1 MFTVIYMIRFFILFL
16 FTASLFASQVETS
29 RWSNGETYLTFLEKN
44 NLPLKPLY
52 YNLDED
58 EQQLTEEIYTGVH
71 FQMLKDTQGRL
82 VQIFIPLNDELQIH
96 IYKYKEE
103 YFFEAIPIISE
114 TRTEAF
120 TLKIE
125 HSPYLDIIK
134 ETGSKKLATI
144 FVSSFKHSLNFKRN
158 LRKGDTL
165 AMIYEQKYRL
175 GKPFSMPTLKAAM
188 IEMRNKK
195 HFIYLNDDDRFYN
208 EDAKE
213 IEGFLLGNP
222 VRGARISSRFTKRRY
237 HPILKK
243 YRAHLGVDYAASRG
257 TPIAAAG
264 SGRIKFIGRT
274 RGYGKLTKIE
284 HSDGYM
290 TLYAHQNSFRKG
302 LRRGSYVKKGQIIGY
317 VGSTGLST
325 GPHLHFG
332 LYKNNRAI
340 NPLSVV
346 QVATK
351 KLKGNEKKAFLK
363 LKANYDESLN
373 LHVTNGTKYVKNHIS
388 ETVCYFYNGGSCV
401 QNRLD
406 TET

>member
-1 MFTVIYMIRFFILFL
+1 MIRFFIFFIFSTLL
-16 FTASLFASQVETS
+16 YASHVETF
-29 RWSNGETYLTFLEKN
+29 RWNNGETYLTFLEKN
-44 NLPLKPLY
+44 NLPLKTLY

-58 EQQLTEEIYTGVH
+58 EQQLTEEIYSGVH
-71 FQMLKDTQGRL
+71 YQISKDENEKPT
-82 VQIFIPLNDELQIH
+82 QIFIPLNDELQIH
-96 IYKYKEE
+96 IYKYKDE

-120 TLKIE
+120 TLKID

-144 FVSSFKHSLNFKRN
+144 FISSFKHSLNFKRD

-188 IEMRNKK
+188 IEMGNKK

-213 IEGFLLGNP
+213 VEGFLLGNP

-243 YRAHLGVDYAASRG
+243 YRAHLGIDYAASRG

-264 SGRIKFIGRT
+264 SGRVVFIGRT
-274 RGYGKLTKIE
+274 RGYGKLTKIR

-302 LRRGSYVKKGQIIGY
+302 LRNGSYVKKGQIIGY

-351 KLKGNEKKAFLK
+351 KLKGKEKTAFLK

-373 LHVTNGTKYVKNHIS
+373 LHLANHTKYVKNII
-388 ETVCYFYNGGSCV
+388 TDNVCYFYNGGRCV
-401 QNRLD
+401 QDKVHSNS
-406 TET
+406 

>member
-1 MFTVIYMIRFFILFL
+1 MRQFFIF
-16 FTASLFASQVETS
+16 FIFATSLFGAEVETS
-29 RWSNGETYLTFLEKN
+29 RWSNGETYLMFLEKN
-44 NLPLKPLY
+44 SLPLKPLY

-58 EQQLTEEIYTGVH
+58 EQQLTEEIYSGVH
-71 FQMLKDTQGRL
+71 Y
-82 VQIFIPLNDELQIH
+82 QISKEKNGAISQVFIPLNDELQIH
-96 IYKYKEE
+96 IYKNKEE
-103 YFFEAIPIISE
+103 YFFETVPIVSE
-114 TRTEAF
+114 TRVEAF

-134 ETGSKKLATI
+134 ETGSVKLATI
-144 FVSSFKHSLNFKRN
+144 FVSSFKHSLNFKRD

-188 IEMRNKK
+188 IEMRGKK
-195 HFIYLNDDDRFYN
+195 HYIYLNDDGRFYN

-222 VRGARISSRFTKRRY
+222 VRGARISSRFTKRRF
-237 HPILKK
+237 HPVLKK

-264 SGRIKFIGRT
+264 SGRVIFVGQT
-274 RGYGKLTKIE
+274 RGYGKLIKVQHE
-284 HSDGYM
+284 DGYM
-290 TLYAHQNSFRKG
+290 TLYAHQSSFRKG
-302 LRRGSYVKKGQIIGY
+302 IRKGSYVKKGQIIGY

-332 LYKNNRAI
+332 LYKNNQAI
-340 NPLSVV
+340 DPLRVV

-351 KLKGNEKKAFLK
+351 KLSGKEKTAFLQ
-363 LKANYDESLN
+363 LKSNYDESIN
-373 LHVTNGTKYVKNHIS
+373 LHIANETKYARVGTPQS
-388 ETVCYFYNGGSCV
+388 VCYFYNGDLCV
-401 QNRLD
+401 QDRTGSNS
-406 TET
+406 

>member
-1 MFTVIYMIRFFILFL
+1 MIRFFILFL
-16 FTASLFASQVETS
+16 FTTSMFASHVETF
-29 RWSNGETYLTFLEKN
+29 RWSNGETYLTYLEKN

-71 FQMLKDTQGRL
+71 FQVLKDKNGEL
-82 VQIFIPLNDELQIH
+82 SQIFIPLNDELQIH
-96 IYKYKEE
+96 IYKNNEE

-114 TRTEAF
+114 TKTEAF

-125 HSPYLDIIK
+125 HSPYLDIIR

-144 FVSSFKHSLNFKRN
+144 FVSSFKHSLNFKRD

-213 IEGFLLGNP
+213 VEGFLLGNP
-222 VRGARISSRFTKRRY
+222 VRGARISSKFTKRRY

-243 YRAHLGVDYAASRG
+243 YRAHLGIDYAAGRG

-274 RGYGKLTKIE
+274 RGYGKLIKIQ

-302 LRRGSYVKKGQIIGY
+302 LRNGSYVKKGQIIGY

-346 QVATK
+346 QIATK
-351 KLKGNEKKAFLK
+351 KLKGSEKTAFLK
-363 LKANYDESLN
+363 LKSNYDESIN
-373 LHVTNGTKYVKNHIS
+373 LHITNQTRHVKNIIN
-388 ETVCYFYNGGSCV
+388 ENVCYFYNGGECV

-406 TET
+406 SNS

>member
-1 MFTVIYMIRFFILFL
+1 MRRFFIF
-16 FTASLFASQVETS
+16 FIFAAYVFGAQVETS
-29 RWSNGETYLTFLEKN
+29 RWSNGETYLMFLEKN
-44 NLPLKPLY
+44 SLPLKPLY

-58 EQQLTEEIYTGVH
+58 EQQLTEEIYSGVH
-71 FQMLKDTQGRL
+71 YQISKDKNGEISQ
-82 VQIFIPLNDELQIH
+82 VFIPLNDELQIH
-96 IYKYKEE
+96 IYKHNTE
-103 YFFEAIPIISE
+103 YFFETLPIVSE
-114 TRTEAF
+114 TRVEAF

-134 ETGSKKLATI
+134 ETGSVKLATI
-144 FVSSFKHSLNFKRN
+144 FVSSFKHSLNFKRD
-158 LRKGDTL
+158 LRKGDRL

-195 HFIYLNDDDRFYN
+195 HYIYLNDDGRFYN

-222 VRGARISSRFTKRRY
+222 VRGARLSSRFTKRRF
-237 HPILKK
+237 HPVLKK

-264 SGRIKFIGRT
+264 SGKVIFVGRT
-274 RGYGKLTKIE
+274 RGYGKLIKVQHE
-284 HSDGYM
+284 DGYM

-302 LRRGSYVKKGQIIGY
+302 IKKGSYVKKGQIIGY

-332 LYKNNRAI
+332 LYKNNQAI
-340 NPLSVV
+340 DPLRVV

-351 KLKGNEKKAFLK
+351 KLSGKEKTAFLQ
-363 LKANYDESLN
+363 LKSNYDESIN
-373 LHVTNGTKYVKNHIS
+373 LHIANETKYARIGAPQS
-388 ETVCYFYNGGSCV
+388 VCYFYNGELCV
-401 QNRLD
+401 QDKLD
-406 TET
+406 SDS

>member
-1 MFTVIYMIRFFILFL
+1 MFTVNYMIRFLLLFL
-16 FTASLFASQVETS
+16 FTTYLFAAQVETF
-29 RWSNGETYLTFLEKN
+29 RWGEGETYLMFLEKN

-58 EQQLTEEIYTGVH
+58 EQQLSEEIYSGVH
-71 FQMLKDTQGRL
+71 YHISRENNG
-82 VQIFIPLNDELQIH
+82 QISQVFIPLNDELQIH
-96 IYKYKEE
+96 IYKNKEE
-103 YFFEAIPIISE
+103 YFFETLPIISE
-114 TRTEAF
+114 TRVEAF

-125 HSPYLDIIK
+125 HSPYLDIIR
-134 ETGSKKLATI
+134 ETGSTKLATI
-144 FVSSFKHSLNFKRN
+144 FVSSFKHSLNFKRD

-188 IEMRNKK
+188 IEMRGKK
-195 HFIYLNDDDRFYN
+195 HYIYLNDDGRFYN

-213 IEGFLLGNP
+213 VEGFLLGNP
-222 VRGARISSRFTKRRY
+222 VRGARISSHFTKRRY

-264 SGRIKFIGRT
+264 SGRVVYIGQT
-274 RGYGKLTKIE
+274 RGYGKLIKVQ
-284 HSDGYM
+284 HSDGYL

-302 LRRGSYVKKGQIIGY
+302 IKNGSYVKKGQIIGY

-332 LYKNNRAI
+332 LYKNNQAI
-340 NPLSVV
+340 DPLRVV

-351 KLKGNEKKAFLK
+351 KLSGKDKTAFLQ
-363 LKANYDESLN
+363 LKSNYDESIN
-373 LHVTNGTKYVKNHIS
+373 LHIANETRYAKLNDS
-388 ETVCYFYNGGSCV
+388 EPVCYFFNKEICS
-401 QNRLD
+401 NSMKNL
-406 TET
+406 